1 MKKLYGIFAVLFLF
15 LSIQAFSK
23 DYKFTA
29 ANLMVTAPANW
40 TVEQEGEVVILTV
53 NSEEIAIV
61 FTIIHA
67 DALDKALEAGIEEI
81 QKQYSDL
88 KLDDVK
94 EETLEH
100 VTVVYTDGKAK
111 RDDGSGKL
119 FDVELTVALVPGSN
133 DNFLFIHGVAT
144 TEALNKFS
152 KDIGTILNSL
162 KPIK

>member
-1 MKKLYGIFAVLFLF
+1 MKKFYSIFAVLFLF

-23 DYKFTA
+23 DHKFTD
-29 ANLMVTAPANW
+29 ANLMVSVPANW
-40 TVEQEGEVVILTV
+40 TLEQSDGLVILSV
-53 NSEEIAIV
+53 NNEEIAIV
-61 FTIIHA
+61 FTILHA
-67 DALDKALEAGIEEI
+67 DALDKALEAGMAEI

-111 RDDGSGKL
+111 RDDGTGNMI
-119 FDVELTVALVPGSN
+119 DVELTVALVPGSN
-133 DNFLFIHGVAT
+133 DKYLFIHGVAT